1 MSNDMDAF
9 FPFHPRLVHFP
20 IGLTLV
26 GVGVVAAG
34 ILWRREQWVA
44 CGRFSLL
51 LGWIGAAVAALA
63 GLVDQSRAPATEV
76 VTRTINQHITAGI
89 ALLVVLGL
97 ALYWPLRDKK
107 LLVGTWRRWAYLGLL
122 LLAAVL
128 TLIEAWLGGQLVYR
142 LGVGVG

>member
-1 MSNDMDAF
+1 MDAF

-34 ILWRREQWVA
+34 VLWRRPQWIA

-63 GLVDQSRAPATEV
+63 GLLDQSRAPATEI

-89 ALLVVLGL
+89 ALLVALGL

-107 LLVGTWRRWAYLGLL
+107 LLFGTRRRWAYLGWV

-128 TLIEAWLGGQLVYR
+128 TLIAAGLGGQLVYG
-142 LGVGVG
+142 LGVGVR